1 MTLSLVD
8 GIRRDNPFKNKKY
21 LSITIQILRNNY
33 PNYIITNT
41 YIMSLKFLHALFI
54 KTCIC

>member
-33 PNYIITNT
+33 IITNT